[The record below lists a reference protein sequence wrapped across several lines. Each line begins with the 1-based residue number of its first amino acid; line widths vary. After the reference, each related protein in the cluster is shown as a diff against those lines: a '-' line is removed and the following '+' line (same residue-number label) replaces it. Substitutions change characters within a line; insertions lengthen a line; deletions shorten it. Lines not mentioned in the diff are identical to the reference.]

1 MKHKV
6 HRVAEVL
13 IWFTVVSILVLQ
25 GCGGDKSTIKQDD
38 NATVQVVADVP
49 YVIISQDTFDSDN
62 FSLISTARKLDELGY
77 IKLLAVDVTGRDS
90 AGKAG
95 KLFSILLDGT
105 DVPIF
110 INQNQTPTR
119 VTPSSAPYPDIDKY
133 SNDGLIDTQRPDST
147 LGLAEVLR
155 NLPNGKKAVYV
166 VGGHLNNL
174 ADLIAAY
181 PDIVAQKLEAVVI
194 SSGWQDRTSGKP
206 EMNLSEGRY
215 QPTGASAATQ
225 TVFKYLPKSIK
236 IIMASD
242 PDADYPKVP
251 VSWITDEKLK
261 YLVINGHYYQHD
273 GWFYMGDFEAL
284 LYAATGTEWY
294 GNTWA
299 REVKTCI
306 KINSYGAATV
316 GNGEC
321 NHYYLDDVNADIS
334 KQIFKE
340 LL

>member
-1 MKHKV
+1 MNYKIS
-6 HRVAEVL
+6 RFAEAMVWL
-13 IWFTVVSILVLQ
+13 AVIAIMVLQ
-25 GCGGDKSTIKQDD
+25 GCVGSKSVPQGED
-38 NATVQVVADVP
+38 NTTVQIVSDVP

-62 FSLISTARKLDELGY
+62 FSLVSVARKMDELGY
-77 IKLLAVDVTGRDS
+77 IKLIAVDVTGRDS

-110 INQNQTPTR
+110 INHNQTPTR
-119 VTPSSAPYPDIDKY
+119 VTPSSAPYVDIDKFP
-133 SNDGLIDTQRPDST
+133 NDGLLDSQRPDST

-155 NLPNGKKAVYV
+155 SLPDGQKAIYV

-181 PDIVAQKLEAVVI
+181 PDLVVQKLEAVVI
-194 SSGWQDRTSGKP
+194 SSGWKDRTSGKP
-206 EMNLSEGRY
+206 EMNLSQGLY
-215 QPTGASAATQ
+215 QPSGASAATQ
-225 TVFKYLPKSIK
+225 TVFKYLPKSVK

-251 VSWITDEKLK
+251 ISWIADKKLK
-261 YLVINGHYYQHD
+261 YLVTNGHYYRHD
-273 GWFYMGDFEAL
+273 GYFFMGDFEAL

-294 GNTWA
+294 GNVWA

-306 KINSYGAATV
+306 HINSYGAATV
-316 GNGEC
+316 GSGEC
-321 NHYYLDDVNADIS
+321 NHYYLDDVKPDIEKS
-334 KQIFKE
+334 VFKE
-340 LL
+340 FL